1 MRIKTLM
8 LLLLTVFAASV
19 ASAREVEAA
28 DTLSA
33 RYVFENAP
41 LEVLDMLRP
50 STRLDMIDYYVEA
63 DSLLTVQNALGG
75 QSRLQQLTGDYLRL
89 AVTPVST
96 LEIKVLPCG
105 KDFIAMTLYTV
116 GADSIARDTEVR
128 FFDSAMR
135 QLPAAKFLKMPDPR
149 TLFNIKG
156 TDITEAD
163 LREWMPFQTM
173 ELTTGPGDAPL
184 TATPTTLS
192 TLPQEN
198 AARLKEIMTPSLT
211 ADWTGSAFRF
221 RRR

>member
-1 MRIKTLM
+1 MRIKTL
-8 LLLLTVFAASV
+8 LLLLTVFAASA

-33 RYVFENAP
+33 RHVFENAP

-116 GADSIARDTEVR
+116 GGDSIARDTEVR

-135 QLPAAKFLKMPDPR
+135 QLPAGKFLKMPAPR
-149 TLFNIKG
+149 KLFNTKG

-173 ELTTGPGDAPL
+173 ELTTGPGDVPL
-184 TATPTTLS
+184 TATPTTLR
-192 TLPQEN
+192 TLSREN
-198 AARLKEIMTPSLT
+198 AARLREIMTPSLT